1 MAKEITDSN
10 FEEVTSTDKLVVV
23 DMWAPWCGP
32 CRMVG
37 PIIENISDELNDV
50 AVVGKCNVDENAE
63 TSLKFGI
70 RSIPTVLLIKNG
82 VVVDKLVG
90 ALSKESYMEKINQHL
105 N

>member
-37 PIIENISDELNDV
+37 PIIENISDELTNV

>member
-37 PIIENISDELNDV
+37 PIIENISEELNDV
-50 AVVGKCNVDENAE
+50 AVVGKCNVDENSE